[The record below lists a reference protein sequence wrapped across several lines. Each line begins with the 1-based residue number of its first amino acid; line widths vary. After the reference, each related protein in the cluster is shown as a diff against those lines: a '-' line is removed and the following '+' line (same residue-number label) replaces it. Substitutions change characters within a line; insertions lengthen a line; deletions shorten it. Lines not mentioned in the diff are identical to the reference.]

1 MIVGSSYTTFQE
13 RNQKT
18 ICGGQGLKG
27 GKDEYMEHGVWGR
40 AVKLCQCGIIMV
52 NTCHYTLVKIHRKNN
67 TKSEP

>member
-13 RNQKT
+13 RNQK

-40 AVKLCQCGIIMV
+40 AVKLCPCDIIMV